1 MSTPTERI
9 CKTKGPSAFKTYQSG
24 KSETTK
30 YFYSMEKITS
40 GNTTDNKTDSF
51 SLESRDSSKDNGNNS
66 SLRLFDSNKK
76 AFNSLF

>member
-1 MSTPTERI
+1 MSTPTE
-9 CKTKGPSAFKTYQSG
+9 TKSQLRGHSAFRTYQSG

-30 YFYSMEKITS
+30 YFYSMEKITL

-51 SLESRDSSKDNGNNS
+51 SVESRDSSKDTGNNS